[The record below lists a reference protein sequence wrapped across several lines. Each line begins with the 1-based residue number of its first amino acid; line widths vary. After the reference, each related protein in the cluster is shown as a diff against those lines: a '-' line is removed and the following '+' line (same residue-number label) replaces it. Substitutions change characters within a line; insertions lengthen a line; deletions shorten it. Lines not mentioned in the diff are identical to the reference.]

1 MTTTETVHNRIDF
14 AIDTLTPTQM
24 AVGLGLILLAGF
36 ILLVSQNPMV
46 HDAMHNFRHGAGV
59 TCH

>member
-1 MTTTETVHNRIDF
+1 MTATETVHDRIDL
-14 AIDTLTPTQM
+14 ALDTLSPTQITM
-24 AVGLGLILLAGF
+24 GVGLILLVGI
-36 ILLVSQNPMV
+36 ILLVSQNPIV